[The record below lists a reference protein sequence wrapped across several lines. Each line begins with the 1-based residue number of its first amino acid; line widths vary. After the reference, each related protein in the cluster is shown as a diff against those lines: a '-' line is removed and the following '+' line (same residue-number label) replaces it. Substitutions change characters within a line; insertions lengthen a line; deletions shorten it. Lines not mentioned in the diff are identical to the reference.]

1 MAGRWMVLLV
11 LLGLVLDNSLV
22 LSRSR
27 QARQV
32 GEEEEEEELAGRP
45 KLSHSCLTIEFKKT
59 LLVYLYE
66 YPPLAVILETIFLY
80 FFLLYFY
87 TQLNLHSC

>member
-1 MAGRWMVLLV
+1 MVLLV

-45 KLSHSCLTIEFKKT
+45 KLSHSCLTVQLNLKKT